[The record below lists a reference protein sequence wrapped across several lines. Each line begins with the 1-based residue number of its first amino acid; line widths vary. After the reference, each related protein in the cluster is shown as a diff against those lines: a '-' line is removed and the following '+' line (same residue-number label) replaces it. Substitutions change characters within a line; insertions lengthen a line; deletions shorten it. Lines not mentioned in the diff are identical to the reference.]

1 MKSSTGLYSEENE
14 AVEGRKTAGELLTVE
29 LVVTVWSITADGT
42 WKHKH
47 TELELEKNTHLKTIF
62 QSLMM

>member
-29 LVVTVWSITADGT
+29 LVVTV
-42 WKHKH
+42 
-47 TELELEKNTHLKTIF
+47 
-62 QSLMM
+62 